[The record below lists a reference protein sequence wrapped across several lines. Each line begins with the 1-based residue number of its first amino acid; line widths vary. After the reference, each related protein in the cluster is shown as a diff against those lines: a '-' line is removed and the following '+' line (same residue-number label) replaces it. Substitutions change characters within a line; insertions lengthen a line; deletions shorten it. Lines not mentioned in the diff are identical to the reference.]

1 MEGRRDAYGRLLA
14 RKAEVKKQ
22 LDESLSN
29 IKEDARNLFSQKS
42 KKEAKSNRKEKKES
56 LKDFFLRSA
65 ALCDGV
71 FSGVKIASSLRDR
84 FKKKR
89 KAEKA

>member
-22 LDESLSN
+22 LDESLKN
-29 IKEDARNLFSQKS
+29 IKEGAHNLFS
-42 KKEAKSNRKEKKES
+42 KKETKQKKEKKGS
-56 LKDFFLRSA
+56 LKDFLLRGA

-71 FSGVKIASSLRDR
+71 FSGVKIASSLRDK
-84 FKKKR
+84 FKKK
-89 KAEKA
+89 KK